1 MTEEFAKR
9 WLERFPGIYL
19 GLLRLKRRNHWS
31 RVWIVERDTDVVI
44 EGFPRSANSF
54 ARAAFHS
61 VQPGLKYATHV
72 HSSAQVVQACRWSVP
87 AMVLLR
93 NPEGAV
99 CGLVAFDW
107 ELGGRNPSEIDAAA
121 VDRVLRRYL
130 DFYEPL
136 ERYRSDF
143 FVAHF
148 PEVVADFGRVM
159 RGFNERF
166 GKNHGAFSH
175 TPESARALMDKS
187 PHIGPQESREKIK
200 SVVAGVYRNNASP
213 ELKKRAEK
221 IYRFLAPK

>member
-1 MTEEFAKR
+1 
-9 WLERFPGIYL
+9 
-19 GLLRLKRRNHWS
+19 
-31 RVWIVERDTDVVI
+31 VWIVERDTDVVI

-72 HSSAQVVQACRWSVP
+72 HSSAQVVQACRWSIP
-87 AMVLLR
+87 TMVLLR

-99 CGLVAFDW
+99 CGLVAFER
-107 ELGGRNPSEIDAAA
+107 ELRGNSAVIDDAA

-136 ERYRSDF
+136 ERWRGAF

-166 GKNHGAFSH
+166 GKDHGVFSH
-175 TPESARALMDKS
+175 TPESARAVMDRS
-187 PHIGPQESREKIK
+187 PHIGPQESRERIK
-200 SVVAGVYRNNASP
+200 SVVAEVYRNAADA
-213 ELKKRAEK
+213 EMKERAER
-221 IYRFLAPK
+221 IYKKLLSK